1 MGSSQSTPVSVA
13 TNIPIIFTT
22 TVLRTDQPAEL
33 TNNKDY
39 KIHIRICNLIL
50 GLIQRVINEG
60 IPQKETGI
68 LFPLTESQLVAYKR
82 LQVQMLAL
90 SAENAMMWNRI
101 SIALAVGQKTIDS
114 FNKEI
119 RYETI
124 RVCKAWDTYST
135 LYRECQQA
143 L

>member
-13 TNIPIIFTT
+13 TNIPTIFTT
-22 TVLRTDQPAEL
+22 TVLRTYQPVKL

-39 KIHIRICNLIL
+39 NIHTRLCNLIL
-50 GLIQRVINEG
+50 WLIDRNIREG

-68 LFPLTESQLVAYKR
+68 LFRLTESQLVAYKR

-101 SIALAVGQKTIDS
+101 SIALAVGETIDS
-114 FNKEI
+114 INKEI
-119 RYETI
+119 RDETI